1 MRIGQIVGAFGIKG
15 QVKVQPLT
23 EFLDRFTH
31 GTRVRVNENWAE
43 IDSLSSH
50 KGHLII
56 KFSGVA
62 DRTQAEQLQW
72 TYVEAPDVER
82 PPLEEGEYLTRD
94 LIGLQA
100 FTPEGEP
107 LGKVDDVVAIPAH
120 DVLVIGELLVPA
132 VDIFVKQVDLEG
144 RRIVLELIPGMRGE
158 DEWPLS

>member
-1 MRIGQIVGAFGIKG
+1 M
-15 QVKVQPLT
+15 
-23 EFLDRFTH
+23 
-31 GTRVRVNENWAE
+31 
-43 IDSLSSH
+43 
-50 KGHLII
+50 
-56 KFSGVA
+56 
-62 DRTQAEQLQW
+62 
-72 TYVEAPDVER
+72 EAPDVER